1 MLALTKKTDYA
12 LIALSHLAAN
22 GNQVANARAIAARYH
37 IPVALLMNVMKSL
50 AHTGIVRSV
59 RGSKGGYVLAVR
71 PQDVSLHTVIL
82 AIEGPVEFVSCVEPP
97 GENGEASCELLS
109 VCPISRPV
117 RRVHDRLE
125 QFLKDVTLTEI
136 ASEACECG
144 CHEHAGTIP
153 LGTARVELKT

>member
-12 LIALSHLAAN
+12 LIALSHLVAN
-22 GNQVANARAIAARYH
+22 GNRVANARAIAARYH
-37 IPVALLMNVMKSL
+37 IPVSLLMNVMKLL
-50 AHTGIVRSV
+50 AHKGIVRSV

-71 PQDVSLHTVIL
+71 PEEVSLHTVIL
-82 AIEGPVEFVSCVEPP
+82 AIEGPVEFVSCVEPA

-136 ASEACECG
+136 AVEACECG
-144 CHEHAGTIP
+144 CHEHSDMIP

>member
-1 MLALTKKTDYA
+1 MLTLTKKTDYA

-37 IPVALLMNVMKSL
+37 IPVALLMNVMKLL
-50 AHTGIVRSV
+50 AHKGIVRSV

-71 PQDVSLHTVIL
+71 PDEVSLHTVIL
-82 AIEGPVEFVSCVEPP
+82 AIEGPVGFVSCVEAT
-97 GENGEASCELLS
+97 GDNGEASCELLS

-125 QFLKDVTLTEI
+125 QFLREVTLTEI
-136 ASEACECG
+136 AAEACECG
-144 CHEHAGTIP
+144 CHEHTGAIP
-153 LGTARVELKT
+153 LSMARVEMKR